1 MPADLK
7 RMRTDVPFMVRR
19 RSKKTSQSTD
29 SVSTTPNRALSLT
42 AKSSP
47 SPSSSGLSLG
57 RKKVTRPSQTVPRI
71 RARDSIGLRLEQ
83 PVVRLSRLQ
92 SAIGSMVVEQ
102 AERIVWESQDFR
114 TGIIDNVSSLNAE
127 KVPSRSNRKVVEFSK
142 ERAVVGLRQFKSL
155 RRVVFVS
162 QKDMVVSLYDGAKIT
177 IPTDSGKN
185 VLLLSVIQ
193 DEIELRLEFV
203 NLDDPVA
210 AFGFVL

>member
-29 SVSTTPNRALSLT
+29 AVSTTSNRALSLT

-114 TGIIDNVSSLNAE
+114 TGIIDNASSLNAE

-203 NLDDPVA
+203 NLDDPVP